1 MDNFARIRDLLG
13 EDKAE
18 AIAAVQVVIV
28 GLGGVGSYAA
38 EALARSGVGK
48 MTLIDNDLIETS
60 NINRQLIALESTL
73 GQPKAEI
80 MAQRLRDINSGI
92 IINTHIQRI
101 NEANQADLLVSGPDF
116 VLDAIDDVAAKI
128 ALISYCQSHGLEII
142 SSMGT
147 ANRLNPEALQVSV
160 MQATH
165 SCPLAQKMRKLLRA
179 RQVSLDFPVVFST
192 EATAHHPGQHA
203 GEHLGTMT
211 FVPGTA
217 GLYMAA
223 AVVRKIITGKY
234 TY

>member
-48 MTLIDNDLIETS
+48 MTLIDNDLIEAS

-116 VLDAIDDVAAKI
+116 VLDAIDDA
-128 ALISYCQSHGLEII
+128 
-142 SSMGT
+142 SSGG
-147 ANRLNPEALQVSV
+147 
-160 MQATH
+160 
-165 SCPLAQKMRKLLRA
+165 LLRGRPSA
-179 RQVSLDFPVVFST
+179 S
-192 EATAHHPGQHA
+192 PGC
-203 GEHLGTMT
+203 GVWG
-211 FVPGTA
+211 
-217 GLYMAA
+217 
-223 AVVRKIITGKY
+223 R
-234 TY
+234 